1 MASRAKTL
9 ALSTLSRPFD
19 VRLSLPGSKSFAN
32 RALVCAALAGRPCA
46 LSNLS
51 PGDDTALMLNVL
63 ADLGW
68 SVRGRGSNVA
78 LKPPARPKATA
89 REGRATIFTGAAGT
103 ATRFACA
110 LLCVTPGRF
119 ILDGNKRMRERPM
132 ADLIAALRQ
141 LGAKI
146 TEKGKPGCVPLEIE
160 GASLRGGK
168 CVLSGEVSSQF
179 LSALLLVAPMV
190 GGGVT
195 IEVRGELVS
204 KPYVDITMNV
214 MRAFGLPEKC
224 IKRDGYRKFVISPG
238 SYSCDRYECP
248 PDATAAS
255 YFWGAA
261 AVSGSTC
268 VIDGLTRQDVQGD
281 VRFVDVLERMGCQV
295 LEFPNGLGVR
305 GLSPKGTVP
314 VSTGESDI
322 RGTRA
327 NSGRAT
333 SRRRVNGP
341 SRDGDSPLWGQSPLR
356 SAGTVPCDAMPD
368 CAQTLAVVCAFAQGT
383 SRLTGLSTLR
393 VKETDRIAALQAELK
408 KLGAGTRAGQDWL
421 EIDGL
426 GCLAQ
431 RRVRS
436 QKAPTIQTYEDH
448 RMAMSFAIA
457 GLRTP
462 LRIAH
467 PEVVSKSFPGFWEYW
482 EKLRLRK
489 SAQNKST
496 QPAP

>member
-1 MASRAKTL
+1 MKSRALTPI
-9 ALSTLSRPFD
+9 TQPFD

-32 RALVCAALAGRPCA
+32 RALVCAALAGRPCS

-68 SVRGRGSNVA
+68 NVRGRGANA
-78 LKPPARPKATA
+78 ELTPATRAKAAGVT
-89 REGRATIFTGAAGT
+89 TIFTGAAGT

-110 LLCVTPGRF
+110 LLCVTPGLF
-119 ILDGNKRMRERPM
+119 VLDGNKRMRERPM
-132 ADLIAALRQ
+132 GDLIAALRQ

-146 TEKGKPGCVPLEIE
+146 TEKGMPGCVPLEIE
-160 GASLRGGK
+160 GASLRDGK

-190 GGGVT
+190 GKGAT

-204 KPYVDITMNV
+204 KPYVDITLNV
-214 MRAFGLPEKC
+214 MRAFGLPDKC
-224 IKRDGYRKFVISPG
+224 IKRDGYRKFTIKPG
-238 SYSCDRYECP
+238 TYSCERYECP

-261 AVSGSTC
+261 AVTGSTC

-281 VRFVDVLERMGCQV
+281 VRFVDALERMGCEV

-314 VSTGESDI
+314 VSTG
-322 RGTRA
+322 GTDSRNKGKSFA
-327 NSGRAT
+327 NVASKRRSTVT
-333 SRRRVNGP
+333 SK
-341 SRDGDSPLWGQSPLR
+341 DGNSPLWGQSPKAI
-356 SAGTVPCDAMPD
+356 SADMSAMPD
-368 CAQTLAVVCAFAQGT
+368 CAQTLAVVCAFAEGT

-393 VKETDRIAALQAELK
+393 VKETDRIAALCAELG
-408 KLGAGTRAGQDWL
+408 KLGVVTRSGPDWM
-421 EIDGL
+421 EIDGK
-426 GCLAQ
+426 GAACCAPTK
-431 RRVRS
+431 RP
-436 QKAPTIQTYEDH
+436 PTIQTYEDH

-457 GLRTP
+457 GLRMP
-462 LRIAH
+462 LRIEQ
-467 PEVVSKSFPGFWEYW
+467 PEVVSKSFPNFWEYW
-482 EKLRLRK
+482 KK
-489 SAQNKST
+489 ITS
-496 QPAP
+496 PASG

>member
-1 MASRAKTL
+1 MKSRALTPI
-9 ALSTLSRPFD
+9 TQPFD

-32 RALVCAALAGRPCA
+32 RALVCAALAGRPCS

-68 SVRGRGSNVA
+68 SVRGRGANVE

-89 REGRATIFTGAAGT
+89 REGRASIFTGAAGT

-132 ADLIAALRQ
+132 GDLIAALRQ

-146 TEKGKPGCVPLEIE
+146 TERGKPGCVPLEIE
-160 GASLRGGK
+160 GASLRGGT
-168 CVLSGEVSSQF
+168 CLLSGEVSSQF

-190 GGGVT
+190 SMGVT

-204 KPYVDITMNV
+204 KPYVDITLNV
-214 MRAFGLPEKC
+214 MRAFGLPDSC
-224 IKRDGYRKFVISPG
+224 IKREGYRRFVVKPG
-238 SYSCDRYECP
+238 TYGCERYECP

-268 VIDGLTRQDVQGD
+268 VIDGLTRQDIQGD
-281 VRFVDVLERMGCQV
+281 VRFVDVLERMGCEV

-305 GLSPKGTVP
+305 GLSPQGTVP
-314 VSTGESDI
+314 AVREITN
-322 RGTRA
+322 A
-327 NSGRAT
+327 H
-333 SRRRVNGP
+333 RRSIAR
-341 SRDGDSPLWGQSPLR
+341 RGQSPN
-356 SAGTVPCDAMPD
+356 AGTIPLRAIEADMSAMPD
-368 CAQTLAVVCAFAQGT
+368 CAQTLALVCAFAQGT

-393 VKETDRIAALQAELK
+393 VKETDRIAALCKELS
-408 KLGAGTRAGQDWL
+408 KLGVTTRSGADWL
-421 EIDGL
+421 EIDGR
-426 GCLAQ
+426 GDIY
-431 RRVRS
+431 V
-436 QKAPTIQTYEDH
+436 APTRRPPLNKTYEDH

-457 GLRTP
+457 GLITP
-462 LRIAH
+462 LKIEH
-467 PEVVSKSFPGFWEYW
+467 PEVVTKSFPGFWEYW
-482 EKLRLRK
+482 DKITSQRSTR
-489 SAQNKST
+489 NKST
-496 QPAP
+496 PPGP

>member
-1 MASRAKTL
+1 MKSRALTPI
-9 ALSTLSRPFD
+9 TQPFD

-32 RALVCAALAGRPCA
+32 RALVCAALAGRPCS

-68 SVRGRGSNVA
+68 SVRGRGANVEI
-78 LKPPARPKATA
+78 KPAARPKATA
-89 REGRATIFTGAAGT
+89 RGGLATIFTGAAGT

-110 LLCVTPGRF
+110 LLTVTPGRF

-132 ADLIAALRQ
+132 GDLIAALRQ

-146 TEKGKPGCVPLEIE
+146 SEKGKPGCVPLEIE
-160 GASLRGGK
+160 GANLRGGK

-190 GGGVT
+190 GGGVE

-204 KPYVDITMNV
+204 KPYVDITLSV
-214 MRAFGLPEKC
+214 MRAFGLPDSC
-224 IKRDGYRKFVISPG
+224 IKRDGYRKFVVKPG
-238 SYSCDRYECP
+238 TYGCERYECP

-261 AVSGSTC
+261 AVTGGTC

-281 VRFVDVLERMGCQV
+281 VHFVDALERMGCQV

-305 GLSPKGTVP
+305 GLSPQGTVP
-314 VSTGESDI
+314 AVRTGRE
-322 RGTRA
+322 
-327 NSGRAT
+327 
-333 SRRRVNGP
+333 RRV
-341 SRDGDSPLWGQSPLR
+341 QSPK
-356 SAGTVPCDAMPD
+356 AGTVPLRAIEADVSAMPD

-408 KLGAGTRAGQDWL
+408 KLGVGTRAGQDWL

-426 GCLAQ
+426 GSRAQ
-431 RRVRS
+431 SPERKRRVRS

-457 GLRTP
+457 GLITP
-462 LRIAH
+462 LRIEH

-482 EKLRLRK
+482 GKLT
-489 SAQNKST
+489 S
-496 QPAP
+496 PASG

>member
-1 MASRAKTL
+1 MKSRALTPI
-9 ALSTLSRPFD
+9 TQPFD

-32 RALVCAALAGRPCA
+32 RALVCAALAGRPCS

-68 SVRGRGSNVA
+68 SVRGRGANVE
-78 LKPPARPKATA
+78 LKPAARPKATA
-89 REGRATIFTGAAGT
+89 RGGLATIFTGAAGT

-110 LLCVTPGRF
+110 LLSVTPGRF
-119 ILDGNKRMRERPM
+119 LLDGNKRMRERPM
-132 ADLIAALRQ
+132 GDLIAALRQ

-146 TEKGKPGCVPLEIE
+146 TERGKPGCVPLEIE

-190 GGGVT
+190 SKGVT

-204 KPYVDITMNV
+204 KPYVDITLSV
-214 MRAFGLPEKC
+214 MRAFALPDSC
-224 IKRDGYRKFVISPG
+224 IKRDGYRKFVIKPG
-238 SYSCDRYECP
+238 SYTCERYECP

-261 AVSGSTC
+261 AVTGGTC
-268 VIDGLTRQDVQGD
+268 VIDGLTRQDIQGD
-281 VRFVDVLERMGCQV
+281 VHFVDVLERMGCEV
-295 LEFPNGLGVR
+295 LEFPNGLGV
-305 GLSPKGTVP
+305 
-314 VSTGESDI
+314 
-322 RGTRA
+322 
-327 NSGRAT
+327 SGQARTAIEADM
-333 SRRRVNGP
+333 S
-341 SRDGDSPLWGQSPLR
+341 
-356 SAGTVPCDAMPD
+356 AMPD

-408 KLGAGTRAGQDWL
+408 KLGVAMRAGQDWL

-426 GCLAQ
+426 GSRAQ
-431 RRVRS
+431 SPERKRRVRS

-457 GLRTP
+457 GLRVP
-462 LRIAH
+462 LRIEH

-482 EKLRLRK
+482 KKLTD
-489 SAQNKST
+489 SAT
-496 QPAP
+496 GAGR